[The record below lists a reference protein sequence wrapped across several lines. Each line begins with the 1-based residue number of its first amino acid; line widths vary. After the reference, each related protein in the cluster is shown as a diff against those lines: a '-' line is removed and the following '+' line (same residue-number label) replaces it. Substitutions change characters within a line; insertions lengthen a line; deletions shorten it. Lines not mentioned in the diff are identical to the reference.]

1 MEISP
6 SCRRFHDVLERTI
19 PFAYFRKV
27 RSRELLISNHPFSHI
42 HLPYSLHE
50 IPLLAC
56 VWESDSYFDK
66 SPVRMASDEGA
77 IRSSGWNGIA
87 MVISNAVDE
96 EYASAFVGDLEGY
109 ANSARAKIAGHY
121 IMSKGIANENPRL
134 VIVLMD
140 ADMLV
145 TGSPR
150 DILEEVSQ
158 FSSKLIS
165 NAITTVV
172 LSQYFLST
180 CLQFYKFDAD
190 LVFATDHPYLTYT
203 WPEDPSETGKQIDAF
218 FSSIAPSDISPK
230 FVNGGLVVGYAEAVH
245 SMLAA
250 ILEDDGKLLR
260 SLDPKKKRDDTDDVS
275 MMDMDQRAFANY
287 YYLYHQ
293 RKPLFGSQHVAMDYL
308 KLFQFGLQGHGPFE
322 SYRCYNKTEP
332 LSIQANDIC
341 ENDLARIG
349 FFPHGLGASKGYTFP
364 YFCMSLGYGTP
375 EESLHVLKYQEGS
388 DLSRDCNTLIYHDFI
403 NDTSDEVMEESVS
416 SRTFSND
423 DDLLPGIFGSV
434 VENFDH
440 VVYANIPYYTKQN
453 PLVVLSV
460 VTNRRVYTTESYV
473 TDPGFFETSELL
485 LRTAA
490 WNKVALAMIN
500 DTNKEG
506 DVYTFQKA
514 VHLLPDNY
522 VLILIW
528 KPAKATIIGNHEDI
542 LGKVSRA

>member
-1 MEISP
+1 MLHSVHVFP
-6 SCRRFHDVLERTI
+6 SRPWSRSRWLATSILNNIGIILLERFQKMKKLQILLCCLLAVVFWLSVPFSTLERTI

-96 EYASAFVGDLEGY
+96 EYASAFVGDFEGY

-275 MMDMDQRAFANY
+275 MMDMDQRAFCQ
-287 YYLYHQ
+287 LLL
-293 RKPLFGSQHVAMDYL
+293 PLPSTQTTVWESTRCNG
-308 KLFQFGLQGHGPFE
+308 LFEAF
-322 SYRCYNKTEP
+322 
-332 LSIQANDIC
+332 SIRT
-341 ENDLARIG
+341 ARSRRAIR
-349 FFPHGLGASKGYTFP
+349 
-364 YFCMSLGYGTP
+364 
-375 EESLHVLKYQEGS
+375 
-388 DLSRDCNTLIYHDFI
+388 DLS
-403 NDTSDEVMEESVS
+403 
-416 SRTFSND
+416 
-423 DDLLPGIFGSV
+423 LL
-434 VENFDH
+434 
-440 VVYANIPYYTKQN
+440 Q
-453 PLVVLSV
+453 
-460 VTNRRVYTTESYV
+460 
-473 TDPGFFETSELL
+473 
-485 LRTAA
+485 
-490 WNKVALAMIN
+490 
-500 DTNKEG
+500 
-506 DVYTFQKA
+506 
-514 VHLLPDNY
+514 
-522 VLILIW
+522 
-528 KPAKATIIGNHEDI
+528 
-542 LGKVSRA
+542 